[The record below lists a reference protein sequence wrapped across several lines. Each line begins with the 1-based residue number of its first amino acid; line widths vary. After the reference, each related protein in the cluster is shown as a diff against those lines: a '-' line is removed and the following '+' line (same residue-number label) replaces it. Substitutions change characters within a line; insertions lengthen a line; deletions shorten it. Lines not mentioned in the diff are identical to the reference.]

1 MREVAELTEQGAN
14 DERLQESEYF
24 VRKQLDSFSLPEVP
38 SVKPGKFNYG
48 WFVGTGPLIP
58 TGDIDEV
65 FKSSWLFNIGL
76 TFGYDR
82 LKLKADISYGQPR
95 FVNSRGNF
103 MGKENRWAT
112 DLYTSQL
119 VGTVSLGFEVLHTK
133 HFSITPHVG
142 GGWSVYSWNYAD
154 FEKKIEDGE
163 EVWRIVSDFNKAS
176 QRDFNYMVG
185 IDFDWHFHTVVS
197 DRPFF
202 LSGRR
207 EQYTSS
213 LRLTPYFMRAGYS
226 GLVPERSGYQVGIM
240 LNYVGLARALGID

>member
-1 MREVAELTEQGAN
+1 M
-14 DERLQESEYF
+14 
-24 VRKQLDSFSLPEVP
+24 
-38 SVKPGKFNYG
+38 
-48 WFVGTGPLIP
+48 
-58 TGDIDEV
+58 
-65 FKSSWLFNIGL
+65 FNIGL

-95 FVNSRGNF
+95 FVNSRGTF
-103 MGKENRWAT
+103 MGVENRWAT
-112 DLYTSQL
+112 DLFASQL

-142 GGWSVYSWNYAD
+142 GGWNVYSWNYAD

-163 EVWRIVSDFNKAS
+163 EVWRIVSDFKKAS

-213 LRLTPYFMRAGYS
+213 LRLTPYFMRASYP